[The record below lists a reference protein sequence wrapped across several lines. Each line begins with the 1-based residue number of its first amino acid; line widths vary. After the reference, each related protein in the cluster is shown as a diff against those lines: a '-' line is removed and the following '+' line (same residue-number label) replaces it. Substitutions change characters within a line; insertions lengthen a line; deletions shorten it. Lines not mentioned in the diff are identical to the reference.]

1 MIESVIK
8 NVKFQYVNV
17 PSRRHIK
24 VAMTSG
30 NIITIVP
37 CYESYEQF
45 GGFDAELWKTLPIAK
60 KYNDWLHGID

>member
-1 MIESVIK
+1 MIKSVIK

-17 PSRRHIK
+17 PSRRRIK

-30 NIITIVP
+30 NVITIVP

-45 GGFDAELWKTLPIAK
+45 GGFDNELWETLPIAK